1 MNRWIADAETSA
13 RLAAVDR
20 DLDECEALGRLV
32 WGREPRGWRTAAE
45 VAMVVAVGLALVAS
59 VVIR

>member
-1 MNRWIADAETSA
+1 MNRWIADAEMSA

-20 DLDECEALGRLV
+20 DLDECEALDPLV
-32 WGREPRGWRTAAE
+32 YGREPRGWRTAAE
-45 VAMVVAVGLALVAS
+45 VAMVVAVGLAVLAA